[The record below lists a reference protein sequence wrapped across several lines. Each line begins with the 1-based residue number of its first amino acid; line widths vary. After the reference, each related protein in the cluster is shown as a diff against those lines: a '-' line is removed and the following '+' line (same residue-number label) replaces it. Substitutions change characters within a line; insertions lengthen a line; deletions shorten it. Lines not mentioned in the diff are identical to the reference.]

1 MSPRNRFEFFVKPS
15 VDAMRFLLWIDAVGG
30 YWVCGGNEV
39 MIGQPSPGDDVDLP
53 ILADLSRRHAIVRR
67 DGEGYLLQPLR
78 EVRLNGVAQT
88 TPAWL
93 TNGSV
98 IELGS
103 AVKLQFTRPHPLSA
117 TARLDFLSRHRTS
130 PPTDGVLLLAETC
143 VLGPR
148 ESSHVVCRNWTKEIV
163 LHRQGSQLL
172 CRGPREMLI
181 GDEPTA
187 GRGVLDLNSRVT
199 GDDFSFSLEAV

>member
-1 MSPRNRFEFFVKPS
+1 
-15 VDAMRFLLWIDAVGG
+15 MRFVLWIDAVGG

-39 MIGQPSPGDDVDLP
+39 VIGQPSPGDDVDLP
-53 ILADLSRRHAIVRR
+53 ILADLSRRHAVIRR

-78 EVRLNGVAQT
+78 EVRLNGVPQT

-98 IELGS
+98 LELGS
-103 AVKLQFTRPHPLSA
+103 AVRLQFTRPHPLSA

-130 PPTDGVLLLAETC
+130 SPTDGVLLLAETC
-143 VLGPR
+143 VLGPQAT
-148 ESSHVVCRNWTKEIV
+148 SHVVCRRWTREIV
-163 LHRQGSQLL
+163 LHRDGKQLF

-181 GDEPTA
+181 DDEPVA
-187 GRGVLDLNSRVT
+187 GRGLVNLNSRVT
-199 GDDFSFSLEAV
+199 GDDFSFSLEGV

>member
-1 MSPRNRFEFFVKPS
+1 MKRSSEQL
-15 VDAMRFLLWIDAVGG
+15 RFLLWIDAVGG
-30 YWVCGGNEV
+30 YWVCGGDEV

-78 EVRLNGVAQT
+78 EVRLNGVVQT
-88 TPAWL
+88 TPVWL

-98 IELGS
+98 IEMG
-103 AVKLQFTRPHPLSA
+103 AVRLQFTRPHPLSA

-148 ESSHVVCRNWTKEIV
+148 ASSHVVCRNWTQEIV
-163 LHRQGSQLL
+163 LHRQGDQLF
-172 CRGPREMLI
+172 CRGPSEMQI
-181 GDEPTA
+181 GGVPAA
-187 GRGVLDLNSRVT
+187 GRGVLDLNARVT
-199 GDDFSFSLEAV
+199 GGDFSFSLEAV